1 MRKRSTDDLAEE
13 MDAYSSIKKTFTRK
27 NIYASIES
35 QLFSIGL
42 NGTACI
48 LKTICQ
54 TNEIPIFY
62 ESSGV
67 IGSLFHIV
75 FT

>member
-1 MRKRSTDDLAEE
+1 MKSNENDS
-13 MDAYSSIKKTFTRK
+13 MKISNVYSRIKKTFTRK

-54 TNEIPIFY
+54 TNEMPIF
-62 ESSGV
+62 EINGLL
-67 IGSLFHIV
+67 GSLFHII